1 MSPGITVMPWRST
14 CRVFGPASRRI
25 DSFVPTAVNLSPV
38 IATACAY
45 ENWSST
51 VTTLAL

>member
-1 MSPGITVMPWRST
+1 MTVRPSRSI
-14 CRVFGPASRRI
+14 CLVAGPASLRM
-25 DSFVPTAVNLSPV
+25 SAFVPTAVNLSPV
-38 IATACAY
+38 IATAWAY